1 MRKTFA
7 KLFLGAFAGSLILG
21 PTVATAGAPPCTSVA
36 KRIASGAPGPLNCSA
51 NGVATVYVAKQTTLP
66 LATMAV
72 TVTGVRMTRTL
83 VEKVGGTTISHATA
97 QGMFVVVTVR
107 VANRTHKPQ
116 LFNDDS
122 QVELLI
128 GSDTYSIS
136 ASGDEAD
143 SATSAFDSDI
153 EPGETATGDVVFDV
167 AKSVLKSYPAHA
179 GLVVVNFGDFVSFGS
194 VSQIGVVYLG

>member
-1 MRKTFA
+1 MPKICG
-7 KLFLGAFAGSLILG
+7 KLLVAACVGSLMLL

-36 KRIASGAPGPLNCSA
+36 KRIESGTPGPLNCSA
-51 NGVATVYVAKQTTLP
+51 NGVATVYVAKRTALPLTTL
-66 LATMAV
+66 AV
-72 TVTGVRMTRTL
+72 TVTGVRTTRTL
-83 VEKVGGTTISHATA
+83 VEKVDGVTISHATA

-116 LFNDDS
+116 LFNGDS
-122 QVELLI
+122 QTELLI

-136 ASGDEAD
+136 TSGDEAD
-143 SATSAFDSDI
+143 SGTSGLDNQI
-153 EPGETATGDVVFDV
+153 EPGESATGDIVFDV
-167 AKSVLKSYPAHA
+167 AKSVLRSYPAHA